1 VEIRA
6 HMAPALN
13 QPSPPHSN
21 PRHAGPAATGRRV
34 VRRRGLATVAT
45 HAVVGGL
52 MTLPSAQAAPK
63 VTVKDV
69 EAAFSQV
76 EAANERVNQ
85 LGEQI
90 EQTQTEID
98 DLSADIS
105 SSMATYTA
113 QKDEL
118 SGAIVQ
124 QQLDAPLGP
133 TANLLSSDDPDQFL
147 AGLGAVRALNNT
159 RADALAQF
167 GRTSKQLENRRAQLK
182 DRRSDLTAASKD
194 AAAQRAEVRT
204 KYEAAKAELARLT
217 AAEQASFNQSNTD
230 VDVQVDAGG
239 RAKKALDFALAQIG
253 DPYVYGGTGP
263 NGWDCSGLVMK
274 AWAAAGVS
282 IPRVVGPQVAAGT
295 SVPISA
301 VQPGDIVAYGDMS
314 HDGLYLGNGK
324 VVHAPRP
331 GKSVE
336 ITSLS
341 GFTRAARVG

>member
-1 VEIRA
+1 MRLPHVPARRA
-6 HMAPALN
+6 TALLA
-13 QPSPPHSN
+13 SLVL
-21 PRHAGPAATGRRV
+21 AG
-34 VRRRGLATVAT
+34 GLA
-45 HAVVGGL
+45 L
-52 MTLPSAQAAPK
+52 SSAQAAPK

-69 EAAFSQV
+69 EAAFHEV
-76 EAANERVNQ
+76 EAMNEQVNQ
-85 LGEQI
+85 LGVQVK
-90 EQTQTEID
+90 QTQAEID
-98 DLSADIS
+98 AITADIDTG
-105 SSMATYTA
+105 MVTYTA

-133 TANLLSSDDPDQFL
+133 TANLLSSENPDQFL

-167 GRTSKQLENRRAQLK
+167 GATSKELKNRRSQLEDRKDDLTEATKQADARRA
-182 DRRSDLTAASKD
+182 DI
-194 AAAQRAEVRT
+194 RT

-217 AAEQASFNQSNTD
+217 AEEQAKFNQSDLNID
-230 VDVQVDAGG
+230 FEVKASG
-239 RAKKALDFALAQIG
+239 RAKQALGFALAQIG

-263 NGWDCSGLVMK
+263 NSWDCSGLVMK
-274 AWAAAGVS
+274 SWAAAGVS
-282 IPRVVGPQVAAGT
+282 IPRVVGPQIAAGQ
-295 SVPISA
+295 SVPMDQL
-301 VQPGDIVAYGDMS
+301 QPGDIVAYGDMS

>member
-1 VEIRA
+1 VRMPRA
-6 HMAPALN
+6 
-13 QPSPPHSN
+13 
-21 PRHAGPAATGRRV
+21 PRPTT
-34 VRRRGLATVAT
+34 RRRATALLASLVLA
-45 HAVVGGL
+45 GGL
-52 MTLPSAQAAPK
+52 FALPSAQAAPK
-63 VTVKDV
+63 ITVKDV
-69 EAAFSQV
+69 EAAFHEV
-76 EAANERVNQ
+76 EAMNEQVNQ
-85 LGEQI
+85 LGVQVK
-90 EQTQTEID
+90 QTEAEI
-98 DLSADIS
+98 ADITADIDTG
-105 SSMATYTA
+105 MVAYTA

-167 GRTSKQLENRRAQLK
+167 GRTSKELRNRRAQLE
-182 DRRSDLTAASKD
+182 DRKSELTQATKD
-194 AAAQRAEVRT
+194 ADAKRAEIRK

-217 AAEQASFNQSNTD
+217 AEEQAKFNQSNLN
-230 VDVQVDAGG
+230 VDVEIKASG
-239 RAKKALDFALAQIG
+239 RAKQALDFALAQIG

-263 NGWDCSGLVMK
+263 NSWDCSGLVMK
-274 AWAAAGVS
+274 SWNAAGVS
-282 IPRVVGPQVAAGT
+282 IPRVVGPQIAAGKA
-295 SVPISA
+295 VPMDQL
-301 VQPGDIVAYGDMS
+301 QPGDIVAYGDMS

>member
-1 VEIRA
+1 VRIAHVRDHHRPARRRA
-6 HMAPALN
+6 LATIASLVLATGLMSL
-13 QPSPPHSN
+13 
-21 PRHAGPAATGRRV
+21 PAA
-34 VRRRGLATVAT
+34 
-45 HAVVGGL
+45 
-52 MTLPSAQAAPK
+52 QAEPE
-63 VTVKDV
+63 VTTKDV
-69 EAAFSQV
+69 EAAFH
-76 EAANERVNQ
+76 EAEAMNEQVNQ
-85 LGEQI
+85 IGVQV
-90 EQTQTEID
+90 TQTRAEIS
-98 DLSADIS
+98 DLSAEIDQI
-105 SSMATYTA
+105 ATIHEA
-113 QKDEL
+113 QKAEL

-159 RADALAQF
+159 RADALAEF
-167 GRTSKQLENRRAQLK
+167 GVTSKQLRNRRAQLK
-182 DRRSDLTAASKD
+182 DREQALAEAAREAD
-194 AAAQRAEVRT
+194 AKRAAIRK

-217 AAEQASFNQSNTD
+217 AAEQAAFNTSNVD
-230 VDVQVDAGG
+230 VDVDVKASG
-239 RAKKALDFALAQIG
+239 RAKAALAFAMAQIG

-282 IPRVVGPQVAAGT
+282 IPRVVGPQIGAGKA
-295 SVPISA
+295 VPMNSL
-301 VQPGDIVAYGDMS
+301 QPGDIVAYGDMS
-314 HDGLYLGNGK
+314 HDGLYLGGGR

>member
-1 VEIRA
+1 MR
-6 HMAPALN
+6 MP
-13 QPSPPHSN
+13 
-21 PRHAGPAATGRRV
+21 
-34 VRRRGLATVAT
+34 RRRGLAMMASL
-45 HAVVGGL
+45 ALAGGL
-52 MTLPSAQAAPK
+52 MALPSAEAAPK

-76 EAANERVNQ
+76 EAANEQVNA
-85 LGEQI
+85 LGVQVK
-90 EQTQTEID
+90 QTQAEID
-98 DLSADIS
+98 DISADIAS
-105 SSMATYTA
+105 GMATYTA

-159 RADALAQF
+159 RADALEQF
-167 GRTSKQLENRRAQLK
+167 GRTSKELENRRAQLK
-182 DRRSDLTAASKD
+182 DRKQALTEATRD
-194 AAAQRAEVRT
+194 ADARRAEIRT

-217 AAEQASFNQSNTD
+217 AEQQAAFNQSNLD
-230 VDVQVDAGG
+230 IDFELKASG
-239 RAKKALDFALAQIG
+239 RAKAALDFALAQIG

-263 NGWDCSGLVMK
+263 NSWDCSGLVMK
-274 AWAAAGVS
+274 SWAAAGVS
-282 IPRVVGPQVAAGT
+282 IPRVVGPQIAAGT
-295 SVPISA
+295 AVPMDQL
-301 VQPGDIVAYGDMS
+301 QPGDIVAYGDMS
-314 HDGLYLGNGK
+314 HDGLYLGNGR

-336 ITSLS
+336 ITGLG

>member
-1 VEIRA
+1 MRETHA
-6 HMAPALN
+6 HMAHALN
-13 QPSPPHSN
+13 QPTPQNST
-21 PRHAGPAATGRRV
+21 PRTRRTM
-34 VRRRGLATVAT
+34 RRSVLALTASL
-45 HAVVGGL
+45 ALAGGL
-52 MTLPSAQAAPK
+52 LALPSAQAAPK

-69 EAAFSQV
+69 ETAFSQV
-76 EAANERVNQ
+76 EAANEQVNQ

-90 EQTQTEID
+90 KQTQAEID
-98 DLSADIS
+98 DISADIS
-105 SSMATYTA
+105 AGMATYTA

-159 RADALAQF
+159 RADALAEF
-167 GRTSKQLENRRAQLK
+167 GETSKELKNRRAQLQ
-182 DRRSDLTAASKD
+182 DRQDALTAATKAAD
-194 AAAQRAEVRT
+194 AKRADIRK

-217 AAEQASFNQSNTD
+217 AAEQATFNQSNTD
-230 VDVQVDAGG
+230 VDVDVKASG
-239 RAKKALDFALAQIG
+239 RAKEALAFALAQIG

-263 NGWDCSGLVMK
+263 NSWDCSGLVMK
-274 AWAAAGVS
+274 SWAAAGVS
-282 IPRVVGPQVAAGT
+282 IPRVVGPQIAAGK
-295 SVPISA
+295 SVSMSEL
-301 VQPGDIVAYGDMS
+301 QPGDIVAYGDMS
-314 HDGLYLGNGK
+314 HDGLYLGNGR

-336 ITSLS
+336 ITGLS

>member
-1 VEIRA
+1 MR
-6 HMAPALN
+6 MP
-13 QPSPPHSN
+13 
-21 PRHAGPAATGRRV
+21 
-34 VRRRGLATVAT
+34 RRRGLAMMASL
-45 HAVVGGL
+45 ALAGGL
-52 MTLPSAQAAPK
+52 MALPSAEAAPK

-76 EAANERVNQ
+76 EAANEQVNA
-85 LGEQI
+85 LGEQVK
-90 EQTQTEID
+90 QTQAEID
-98 DLSADIS
+98 DIS
-105 SSMATYTA
+105 SDIASGLAVYTA

-159 RADALAQF
+159 RADALEQF
-167 GRTSKQLENRRAQLK
+167 GRTSKELENRRAQLK
-182 DRRSDLTAASKD
+182 DRKQALTEATRD
-194 AAAQRAEVRT
+194 ADARRAEIRT

-217 AAEQASFNQSNTD
+217 AEQQAAFNQSNLD
-230 VDVQVDAGG
+230 IDFELKASG
-239 RAKKALDFALAQIG
+239 RAKAALDFALAQIG

-263 NGWDCSGLVMK
+263 NSWDCSGLVMK
-274 AWAAAGVS
+274 SWAAAGVS
-282 IPRVVGPQVAAGT
+282 IPRVVGPQIAAGT
-295 SVPISA
+295 SVPMDQL
-301 VQPGDIVAYGDMS
+301 QPGDIVAYGDMS
-314 HDGLYLGNGK
+314 HDGLYLGNGR

-336 ITSLS
+336 ITGLG

>member
-1 VEIRA
+1 M
-6 HMAPALN
+6 MASLAL
-13 QPSPPHSN
+13 
-21 PRHAGPAATGRRV
+21 A
-34 VRRRGLATVAT
+34 
-45 HAVVGGL
+45 GGL
-52 MTLPSAQAAPK
+52 MALPSAQAAPK

-76 EAANERVNQ
+76 EAANEQVNA
-85 LGEQI
+85 LGVQV
-90 EQTQTEID
+90 EQTQAEID
-98 DLSADIS
+98 DISADIAS
-105 SSMATYTA
+105 GTATYTA

-147 AGLGAVRALNNT
+147 AGLGAVRALNTT
-159 RADALAQF
+159 RADALEQF
-167 GRTSKQLENRRAQLK
+167 GRTSKVLQNRRAQLK
-182 DRRSDLTAASKD
+182 DRKKALAAATND
-194 AAAQRAEVRT
+194 AAAKRAEIRS

-217 AAEQASFNQSNTD
+217 AAEQAAFNQSNTD
-230 VDVQVDAGG
+230 VDVKLPASG
-239 RAKKALDFALAQIG
+239 RAKAALAFALAQIG

-274 AWAAAGVS
+274 SWAAAGVS
-282 IPRVVGPQVAAGT
+282 IPRVVGPQVAAGR
-295 SVPISA
+295 SVPMDQL
-301 VQPGDIVAYGDMS
+301 QPGDIVAYGDMS
-314 HDGLYLGNGK
+314 HDGLYIGNGK

-336 ITSLS
+336 ITGLG

>member
-1 VEIRA
+1 MR
-6 HMAPALN
+6 MP
-13 QPSPPHSN
+13 
-21 PRHAGPAATGRRV
+21 
-34 VRRRGLATVAT
+34 RRRGLAMMASL
-45 HAVVGGL
+45 ALAGGL
-52 MTLPSAQAAPK
+52 MALPSAEAAPK

-76 EAANERVNQ
+76 EAANEQVNA
-85 LGEQI
+85 LGVQVK
-90 EQTQTEID
+90 QTQAEID
-98 DLSADIS
+98 DIS
-105 SSMATYTA
+105 SDIASGLAVYTA

-159 RADALAQF
+159 RADALEQF
-167 GRTSKQLENRRAQLK
+167 GRTSKELENRRAQLK
-182 DRRSDLTAASKD
+182 DRKQALTEATRD
-194 AAAQRAEVRT
+194 ADARRAEIRT

-217 AAEQASFNQSNTD
+217 AEQQAAFNKSNLDIDFELKAS
-230 VDVQVDAGG
+230 G
-239 RAKKALDFALAQIG
+239 RAKAALDFALAQIG

-263 NGWDCSGLVMK
+263 NSWDCSGLVMK
-274 AWAAAGVS
+274 SWAAAGVS
-282 IPRVVGPQVAAGT
+282 IPRVVGPQIAAGT
-295 SVPISA
+295 SVPMDQL
-301 VQPGDIVAYGDMS
+301 QPGDIVAYGDMS
-314 HDGLYLGNGK
+314 HDGLYLGNGR

-336 ITSLS
+336 ITGLG